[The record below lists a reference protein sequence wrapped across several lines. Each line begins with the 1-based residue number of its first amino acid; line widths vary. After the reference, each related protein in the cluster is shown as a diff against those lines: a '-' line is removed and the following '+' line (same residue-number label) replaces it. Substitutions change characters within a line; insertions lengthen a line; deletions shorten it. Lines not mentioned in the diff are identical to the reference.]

1 MNAPCTREKRTL
13 MIASRLLK
21 RKMQEKSWKQPPA
34 RNNSLSKG
42 YNNAQLNA
50 RSALEV
56 ITETTATL
64 WS

>member
-1 MNAPCTREKRTL
+1 MNAPCTRGKRTL
-13 MIASRLLK
+13 MIASRLK

-50 RSALEV
+50 RSALDV